1 MLITEKNLLF
11 PKEVIDRRIY
21 SCLNKKNL
29 LLGLCKE
36 KFVDS
41 DCYEIVYPFPTNKEI
56 SPWRV
61 QLVSTNDLLI
71 EDLVNYKVVSQEE
84 LMFMLS
90 YAEKKELDLETLVDL
105 KKEYKRCSFIVDSNT
120 FLDLLSNLSN
130 FSNLFKYSSLTS
142 FINYKDMNYTNEY
155 AYMISVFD
163 INTVF
168 NNIYKSAFSGV
179 CMSFEILSMSH
190 MLNKDRAIIKGAYF
204 VLTNNYKGIFYKDGR
219 DGILDLHPDFVSIF
233 THMSSKISKYNS
245 DRKLLNSTFENAP
258 RSMAKVAMKKENFKK
273 LYGDPVLFDTT
284 IKITKK
290 VREIEEELEAQLE
303 EVGFIEENDY
313 IDDEDDVVEVYGEE
327 EEAAA
332 LNLILD
338 ADEKPHTPTYPTST
352 TTYPTSTTTNFIAQ
366 SKYTKTFSKDFD
378 IALSKYITANNSKTL
393 TGFFSNS

>member
-61 QLVSTNDLLI
+61 QVAIKNDLLI

-90 YAEKKELDLETLVDL
+90 YEEKKELDLETLVDL

-142 FINYKDMNYTNEY
+142 FINYKEMNYTNEY

-273 LYGDPVLFDTT
+273 LYGDVLFDTT
-284 IKITKK
+284 IKISKK
-290 VREIEEELEAQLE
+290 VEEEVEEVEGVE
-303 EVGFIEENDY
+303 EVGFMEENDY

-327 EEAAA
+327 EAAA

-338 ADEKPHTPTYPTST
+338 ADEKPHTP
-352 TTYPTSTTTNFIAQ
+352 TYPTSTTTNFIAQ